1 MNSLQQFLDSGT
13 AESCLPSAEQMVQ
26 ENMKLSVGVHT
37 CNPNVGCSCKRT
49 KSSKPP
55 EDKEQDPV
63 SKQNKNSDY
72 RRVTSSN
79 STQKT
84 TLNLQKLYIIYCL
97 YEVEAY

>member
-63 SKQNKNSDY
+63 SKQKKN